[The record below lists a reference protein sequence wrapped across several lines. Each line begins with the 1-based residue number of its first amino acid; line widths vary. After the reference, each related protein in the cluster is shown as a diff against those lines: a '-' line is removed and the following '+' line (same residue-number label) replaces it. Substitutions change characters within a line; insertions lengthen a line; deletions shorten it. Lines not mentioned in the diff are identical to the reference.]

1 MPITR
6 TIVQILISAD
16 SPECSLSDEVWWPDL
31 HQRVTEWESKM
42 KRDGCRPQ
50 RNQAKTGRETTALNW
65 WENMGCLHLSVYHLA
80 VCLRWAGFHTSSER
94 GHLGLSTDMKIRT
107 IVQLIGILWSYFGV
121 QLGSAD
127 SPFYFACHSATSWH
141 ILGYHISDGRG
152 HL

>member
-50 RNQAKTGRETTALNW
+50 RNQAKTGRETTVLKW
-65 WENMGCLHLSVYHLA
+65 WENIGCLHLPVCHLA
-80 VCLRWAGFHTSSER
+80 ICQSWAGYHTSSER
-94 GHLGLSTDMKIRT
+94 GHSGLSADIRIMT
-107 IVQLIGILWSYFGV
+107 MVLLIGILWSYFKNFWG
-121 QLGSAD
+121 LSKRLI
-127 SPFYFACHSATSWH
+127 
-141 ILGYHISDGRG
+141 ILVCNLVISHRNWDYHT
-152 HL
+152 